1 MPPTAGFRLQVINRI
16 VAVLQAI
23 VAGDN
28 YFYTPYAVVKK
39 FLLESELKGY
49 PTYMVFASTGGNI
62 EIASTNLY
70 DETFMVSVKGWVS
83 DPSDTVTKVE
93 NAVRDIR
100 RAINEDSKLG
110 TAGSLGALT
119 VEVRIKE
126 PPDTDDGYWSI
137 ANLGFFDQRIEVTIS
152 GDYGEL

>member
-1 MPPTAGFRLQVINRI
+1 MPPSASLRIQVINRV

-23 VAGDN
+23 VAGAD

-39 FLLESELKGY
+39 YLTESELKGY

-70 DETFMVSVKGWVS
+70 DETFMVSIKGWVS
-83 DPSDTVTKVE
+83 DPADTVTKVE

-119 VEVRIKE
+119 VEVRIEE

-137 ANLGFFDQRIEVTIS
+137 ANLGWFDQRIRVTIS
-152 GDYGEL
+152 GDFGEL